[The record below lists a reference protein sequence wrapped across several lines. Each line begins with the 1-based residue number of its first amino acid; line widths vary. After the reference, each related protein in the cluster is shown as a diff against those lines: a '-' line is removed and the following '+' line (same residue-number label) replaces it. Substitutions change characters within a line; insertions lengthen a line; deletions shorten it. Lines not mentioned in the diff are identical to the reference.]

1 MKKVLLALF
10 AFMLGFSGMS
20 AQSDYHLG
28 EITVDTDGTTTFD
41 LKLGGINYFQITAPA
56 TGMLEFNVGFA
67 GVALYLT
74 DSQWTDET
82 KVPLGSDTTD
92 EGKIF
97 KCDVK
102 EGETYYFSTAPILDQ
117 ITVKVS
123 YSTGESSISLSCNYN
138 DGDKFDLTDPNLDLT
153 FSHIVTIDK
162 KLIIYGEG
170 QQEEIADSYI
180 NAIFVNNYYYSI
192 MLSDLVSHL
201 MDGGKLDV
209 GDKFTIRLEGI
220 RDKENPD
227 KLYGEDGLFEITFE
241 LADMPATLVSI
252 VPADGSE
259 INSFY
264 PEGGD
269 EGFIVFT
276 FSEPLNEDKTNVKVT
291 MAWGYKEA
299 GSYEQYQP
307 DFTIE
312 GNTVTVDIRG
322 ILIPDQVDAGRG
334 LETATKVT
342 LTLSGLTTAKGGSV
356 ETNYPGMGTSSIIA
370 IYGVKEQEN
379 LFYDF
384 IPMNGCASL
393 EGYDEIIIWTNVP
406 ILYDGIALGWLD
418 ARGNERSRTYTPE
431 QIPFAWDD
439 YYEGYIAHIPITTIS
454 LKNGPVTVDVVNARQ
469 LNGDPITI
477 SGTFNTMATGI
488 DSVVAGNPDADVK
501 VYTIDGRMV
510 REGKAATA
518 TQGLEKGVY
527 IVNGK
532 KLLVK

>member
-1 MKKVLLALF
+1 MFGL
-10 AFMLGFSGMS
+10 SGMS
-20 AQSDYHLG
+20 AQTDFHLG
-28 EITVDTDGTTTFD
+28 EIKVGTEGTTTFD
-41 LKLGGINYFQITAPA
+41 LKIGGINYFYITAPA
-56 TGMLEFNVGFA
+56 TGMLEFNVGFSSTIFS
-67 GVALYLT
+67 LT
-74 DSQWTDET
+74 DSQWSEEGKTMLT
-82 KVPLGSDTTD
+82 SDMTD
-92 EGKIF
+92 EGKVI
-97 KCDVK
+97 KCDVV
-102 EGETYYFSTAPILDQ
+102 EGETYYFSTSPILDP
-117 ITVKVS
+117 ITVIVS
-123 YSTGESSISLSCNYN
+123 YDTGETKISLTCNYN
-138 DGDKFDLTDPNLDLT
+138 DGDKFNLTDSNLDLT
-153 FSHIVTIDK
+153 FNQIVSVDK
-162 KLIIYGEG
+162 KLVIYGDG
-170 QQEEIADSYI
+170 IQEEIDDSYI
-180 NAIFVNNYYYSI
+180 NAIFVNSYYYSI
-192 MLSDLVSHL
+192 LLRDLVKHL

-220 RDKENPD
+220 HDKENPD
-227 KLYGEDGLFEITFE
+227 KIYGEDGSFQITLE
-241 LADMPATLVSI
+241 LAEMPATLVSV

-259 INSFY
+259 LEPFY
-264 PEGGD
+264 PEGGE

-276 FSEPLNEDKTNVKVT
+276 FSEPLNEDKTNVKVN
-291 MAWGYKEA
+291 MAWGDKEA
-299 GSYEQYQP
+299 GSFEEYKP
-307 DFTIE
+307 AFTIE

-322 ILIPDQVDAGRG
+322 ILIPDEVDAGRG
-334 LETATKVT
+334 MDTKTKVT
-342 LTLSGLTTAKGGSV
+342 ITLNGLTTANGGTV
-356 ETNYPGMGTSSIIA
+356 ETNYPDMGTSSIIV

-418 ARGNERSRTYTPE
+418 ARGGQRSRTYTPD
-431 QIPFAWDD
+431 QIPFTWDD
-439 YYEGYIAHIPITTIS
+439 YYEGYLAHIPITTIS

-469 LNGDPITI
+469 LNGSSVTI

>member
-1 MKKVLLALF
+1 MKKVLFALL
-10 AFMLGFSGMS
+10 AFMFGLSGMS
-20 AQSDYHLG
+20 AQTDYHLG
-28 EITVDTDGTTTFD
+28 AINVGTEGSTTFD
-41 LKLGGINYFQITAPA
+41 LKVGNANYFYITAPA
-56 TGMLEFNVGFA
+56 TGKLEFNVGFA
-67 GVALYLT
+67 GAAFYLT

-82 KVPLGSDTTD
+82 KVAIGSDMTA
-92 EGKIF
+92 EGRIF
-97 KCDVK
+97 KCDVNA
-102 EGETYYFSTAPILDQ
+102 GETYYFSTSPIFDPT
-117 ITVKVS
+117 TVVVS
-123 YSTGESSISLSCNYN
+123 YSTGESSISLSCNYK

-153 FSHIVTIDK
+153 FSQIVTIDK
-162 KLIIYGEG
+162 KLILYGEG

-180 NAIFVNNYYYSI
+180 NDVYTNNYYYSI
-192 MLSDLVSHL
+192 SLSDLVSHL
-201 MDGGKLDV
+201 MDGGKIDV

-227 KLYGEDGLFEITFE
+227 KIYGDDGLFEITFE
-241 LADMPATLVSI
+241 LAEMPATLLSI
-252 VPADGSE
+252 DPADGSD

-269 EGFIVFT
+269 EGFIVFK
-276 FSEPLNEDKTNVKVT
+276 FSEPLNEDKSKVRVN

-299 GSYEQYQP
+299 GSFEKYFP

-322 ILIPDQVDAGRG
+322 ILIPDEVDTGRG
-334 LETATKVT
+334 MDTSTKVT
-342 LTLSGLTTAKGGSV
+342 LTLTGLTTAKGGSV
-356 ETNYPGMGTSSIIA
+356 ETNYPGMGVSSIIA

-379 LFYDF
+379 LFFDF

-393 EGYDEIIIWTNVP
+393 EGYDEILIWTNVP
-406 ILYDGIALGWLD
+406 ILYDGITLGWLD
-418 ARGNERSRTYTPE
+418 ARGGQRSRTYTPE
-431 QIPFAWDD
+431 QAPFTWDD